1 MLQKIK
7 IEKTLHTKKNT
18 SCRAVHILI
27 TLHTDIWC
35 ELVHQWGGKAFKK
48 LFVHL
53 GYVSKKSLKNKGK
66 KKEKKQLVKYPPLER
81 SNVTFSAVFVN
92 RPSVRLTAGLAKNVL
107 GMKGCERGEKA
118 G

>member
-7 IEKTLHTKKNT
+7 IEKTLHTKNT
-18 SCRAVHILI
+18 SCRAVHIFI

-53 GYVSKKSLKNKGK
+53 GYVSKKSLKKT
-66 KKEKKQLVKYPPLER
+66 KKQNK
-81 SNVTFSAVFVN
+81 T
-92 RPSVRLTAGLAKNVL
+92 
-107 GMKGCERGEKA
+107 EKA
-118 G
+118 ACQVSSTGT

>member
-1 MLQKIK
+1 M
-7 IEKTLHTKKNT
+7 
-18 SCRAVHILI
+18 
-27 TLHTDIWC
+27 
-35 ELVHQWGGKAFKK
+35 
-48 LFVHL
+48 
-53 GYVSKKSLKNKGK
+53 K
-66 KKEKKQLVKYPPLER
+66 KKKKKQLVKYPPLER